1 MSEQDPIFKKEVK
14 PFLALG
20 SDAMKR
26 MEKSYEKLAKQNSRY
41 FDDFED
47 VQRNVASIED
57 KLPQLTAIK
66 QASEA
71 GGKALT
77 SQEAM
82 KLMDSIR
89 VNVINET
96 QKVKLAVQ
104 RTFAPLDVEL
114 KQTIDLLTS
123 PNEDAQDAALDRI
136 DDIRKAMGVDFD
148 KVAAAMGANVKELIE
163 SRQFMRENRRKEDE
177 LKESTKQQ
185 MLEKRDQLREQGIN
199 TYLDEKTQTLRVKT
213 IKDEKEFKK
222 SIIADE
228 KYLEQKRK
236 ETNEL
241 ENKMRNQKTLTLDE
255 EKLIIDNRQK
265 LVELEKDLNKKKEE
279 ANIKPKEQYAGF
291 FSQTFG
297 QAGDFLKNTFGEI
310 GQMGKG
316 ITKGFKDLPN
326 TAMSFG
332 KSLGKAALGL
342 VFFALK
348 AMLVV
353 AAIVL
358 FIYVVYKIVSTI
370 MKAVD
375 WIKSKLSWIFGDDE
389 DDKKPST
396 AMVDTNQ
403 GEMADQNVDTQ
414 NPSFGKDVKQ
424 ESVSNESNIYNT
436 DKSNKN
442 QISNSSETMVP
453 GLTPISPTRIQPIPR
468 RQENVNQM
476 STELAATK
484 SQGMNQVIAPT
495 SMNNVTTN
503 STTQAVSS
511 TPQNLDRSFINLNS
525 VPI

>member
-1 MSEQDPIFKKEVK
+1 MADFLDDSDK
-14 PFLALG
+14 LALG
-20 SDAMKR
+20 SNFVKR
-26 MEKSYEKLAKQNSRY
+26 IDKSFEKLAKQNSKFVDN
-41 FDDFED
+41 FDDIKQD
-47 VQRNVASIED
+47 VRNIEQ

-66 QASEA
+66 KASEA
-71 GGKALT
+71 MGSALT
-77 SQEAM
+77 SQQA
-82 KLMDSIR
+82 KGLMDSIKT
-89 VNVINET
+89 NVIDQT
-96 QKVKLAVQ
+96 QKVKTQVMSL
-104 RTFAPLDVEL
+104 FAPLDVEI

-123 PNEDAQDAALDRI
+123 NQEVNQDKALERMEKLRKGMGI
-136 DDIRKAMGVDFD
+136 DFERVAEAMGQ
-148 KVAAAMGANVKELIE
+148 NVQELIAQ
-163 SRQFMRENRRKEDE
+163 RQFLKEQRRQEKEIEEEKKENNLKVRDE
-177 LKESTKQQ
+177 LR
-185 MLEKRDQLREQGIN
+185 EKGIN
-199 TYLDEKTQTLRVKT
+199 TYLDKQTNTLKVMT
-213 IKDEKEFKK
+213 LKDEKAFKK
-222 SIIADE
+222 EIISDE
-228 KYLEQKRK
+228 KRLEQLKK
-236 ETNEL
+236 EYL
-241 ENKMRNQKTLTLDE
+241 VE
-255 EKLIIDNRQK
+255 EKELKKQEFIREDQQREFQNKQ
-265 LVELEKDLNKKKEE
+265 LVMLDLEKDINKKKEE
-279 ANIKPKEQYAGF
+279 ANIKPKDQFSGF

-297 QAGDFLKNTFGEI
+297 QAGDFLKSTFGEI
-310 GQMGKG
+310 GQLGKG
-316 ITKGFKDLPN
+316 ITKGFKDLPSLSIN
-326 TAMSFG
+326 FAKG
-332 KSLGKAALGL
+332 LGKAALGL

-389 DDKKPST
+389 KTETDMQSGEGKYQS
-396 AMVDTNQ
+396 MSDTPN
-403 GEMADQNVDTQ
+403 ESADMESS
-414 NPSFGKDVKQ
+414 SFGRDVKQ

-436 DKSNKN
+436 DRSNKN

-525 VPI
+525 VPV

>member
-1 MSEQDPIFKKEVK
+1 MADFIDDSDK
-14 PFLALG
+14 LALG
-20 SDAMKR
+20 SNFVKR
-26 MEKSYEKLAKQNSRY
+26 IDKSFEKLAKQNSKFVDS
-41 FDDFED
+41 FDDIKQD
-47 VQRNVASIED
+47 IRNLEQ

-66 QASEA
+66 KASEA
-71 GGKALT
+71 MGSALT
-77 SQEAM
+77 SQQA
-82 KLMDSIR
+82 KGLMDSIKT
-89 VNVINET
+89 NVIDQT
-96 QKVKLAVQ
+96 QKVKTQVMSL
-104 RTFAPLDVEL
+104 FAPLDVEI

-123 PNEDAQDAALDRI
+123 NQEVNQDKALERMEKL
-136 DDIRKAMGVDFD
+136 RKGMGVDFER
-148 KVAAAMGANVKELIE
+148 VAEAMGENVRELIAQ
-163 SRQFMRENRRKEDE
+163 RQFLKEQRRQEKEIEEEKKENSLKVRDE
-177 LKESTKQQ
+177 LR
-185 MLEKRDQLREQGIN
+185 EKGIN
-199 TYLDEKTQTLRVKT
+199 TYLDKQTNTLKIMT
-213 IKDEKEFKK
+213 LKDEKAFKK
-222 SIIADE
+222 EIISDE
-228 KYLEQKRK
+228 KRLEQLKK
-236 ETNEL
+236 EYL
-241 ENKMRNQKTLTLDE
+241 VE
-255 EKLIIDNRQK
+255 EKK
-265 LVELEKDLNKKKEE
+265 LKNQEVITVEQQREFQNKQLVMLDLEKDVNKRKEE
-279 ANIKPKEQYAGF
+279 ANIKPKDQFSGF

-316 ITKGFKDLPN
+316 ITKGFKDLPSLSIN
-326 TAMSFG
+326 FAKG
-332 KSLGKAALGL
+332 LGKAALGL

-389 DDKKPST
+389 KEETDMQSGEGKYQSMSETPNEST
-396 AMVDTNQ
+396 DM
-403 GEMADQNVDTQ
+403 ESS
-414 NPSFGKDVKQ
+414 SFGRDVKQ

-436 DKSNKN
+436 DRSNKN

-503 STTQAVSS
+503 STTQSVSS
-511 TPQNLDRSFINLNS
+511 TPQNLDRSFINLNT
-525 VPI
+525 VPV

>member
-1 MSEQDPIFKKEVK
+1 MDEIKKDQLK
-14 PFLALG
+14 PYVVLG
-20 SDAMKR
+20 TGSLNR
-26 MEKSYEKLAKQNSRY
+26 MEKSFEKLAKQNSQFY
-41 FDDFED
+41 NQLDNVEDDTDKIKAKFE
-47 VQRNVASIED
+47 
-57 KLPQLTAIK
+57 QLTSLK
-66 QASEA
+66 RASEK
-71 GGKALT
+71 GGNALG
-77 SQEAM
+77 SEAV
-82 KLMDSIR
+82 KGLMESIGN
-89 VNVINET
+89 NVIKET
-96 QKVKLAVQ
+96 QKVQTAIQ

-136 DDIRKAMGVDFD
+136 DDLRKAMGVDFD

-279 ANIKPKEQYAGF
+279 ANIKPKEQFSGF

-396 AMVDTNQ
+396 AAMVDTNQ

-414 NPSFGKDVKQ
+414 NPSFGRDVKQ

-436 DKSNKN
+436 DRSNKN

-453 GLTPISPTRIQPIPR
+453 GLTPISPTRIQPIAR

-476 STELAATK
+476 SSELAATK

>member
-1 MSEQDPIFKKEVK
+1 MDEIKKDQLK
-14 PFLALG
+14 PYVVLGTGSLA
-20 SDAMKR
+20 K
-26 MEKSYEKLAKQNSRY
+26 MEKSFEKLAKQNSRY

-66 QASEA
+66 RASEA
-71 GGKALT
+71 GGNALT

-96 QKVKLAVQ
+96 QKVQLAVQ

-136 DDIRKAMGVDFD
+136 DDLRKAMGVDFD

-279 ANIKPKEQYAGF
+279 ANISPNEKFSGF

-310 GQMGKG
+310 GQMGKSLVG
-316 ITKGFKDLPN
+316 GFKNLP
-326 TAMSFG
+326 
-332 KSLGKAALGL
+332 SLTMNFAKGLAKGALSL
-342 VFFALK
+342 IVFALK
-348 AMLVV
+348 AMLIV

-389 DDKKPST
+389 KEETDMQSGQGKYQSLS
-396 AMVDTNQ
+396 DTPNQ
-403 GEMADQNVDTQ
+403 SDNMESS
-414 NPSFGKDVKQ
+414 SFGRDVKQ

-436 DKSNKN
+436 DRSNKN

-511 TPQNLDRSFINLNS
+511 TPQNLDRSFINLNT
-525 VPI
+525 VPV

>member
-1 MSEQDPIFKKEVK
+1 MDEIKKDQLK
-14 PFLALG
+14 PYVVLG
-20 SDAMKR
+20 TGPLNR
-26 MEKSYEKLAKQNSRY
+26 MEKSFEKLAKQNSQFY
-41 FDDFED
+41 NQLDNVEDDTDKIKAKFE
-47 VQRNVASIED
+47 
-57 KLPQLTAIK
+57 QLTSLK
-66 QASEA
+66 RASEK
-71 GGKALT
+71 GGNALG
-77 SQEAM
+77 SEAV
-82 KLMDSIR
+82 KGLMESIGN
-89 VNVINET
+89 NVIKET
-96 QKVKLAVQ
+96 QKVQTAIQ

-136 DDIRKAMGVDFD
+136 DDLRKAMGVDFD

-279 ANIKPKEQYAGF
+279 ANIKPKENVRGF
-291 FSQTFG
+291 FADTFG
-297 QAGDFLKNTFGEI
+297 QAGNILKTTFQEI
-310 GQMGKG
+310 GQMGSSLMKSFKNLPSTIGSFAKG
-316 ITKGFKDLPN
+316 
-326 TAMSFG
+326 
-332 KSLGKAALGL
+332 LGKAALGIGI
-342 VFFALK
+342 FAIK

-353 AAIVL
+353 AAILL
-358 FIYVVYKIVSTI
+358 FVYIIYKIIGAIKKVINFIKNLNPFRSKKDKEAD
-370 MKAVD
+370 KAEGATDGVTPAD
-375 WIKSKLSWIFGDDE
+375 APKS
-389 DDKKPST
+389 P
-396 AMVDTNQ
+396 
-403 GEMADQNVDTQ
+403 
-414 NPSFGKDVKQ
+414 DVGNN
-424 ESVSNESNIYNT
+424 SSIST
-436 DKSNKN
+436 DKSITNNINNTNTSNTAEENKN
-442 QISNSSETMVP
+442 ISEGDRITPPGIVP
-453 GLTPISPTRIQPIPR
+453 IRPTRIQPIPR

-476 STELAATK
+476 SSDLASSKGAIT
-484 SQGMNQVIAPT
+484 NQVIAPV
-495 SMNNVTTN
+495 SNNNVTN
-503 STTQAVSS
+503 SNTTQSISMV
-511 TPQNLDRSFINLNS
+511 PVNQDRSFINLNS

>member
-1 MSEQDPIFKKEVK
+1 MDEIKKDQLK
-14 PFLALG
+14 PYVVLG
-20 SDAMKR
+20 TGSLNR
-26 MEKSYEKLAKQNSRY
+26 MEKSFEKLAKQNSQFY
-41 FDDFED
+41 NQLDNVEDDTDKIKAKFE
-47 VQRNVASIED
+47 
-57 KLPQLTAIK
+57 QLTSLK
-66 QASEA
+66 RASEK
-71 GGKALT
+71 GGNALG
-77 SQEAM
+77 SEAV
-82 KLMDSIR
+82 KGLMESIGN
-89 VNVINET
+89 NVIKET
-96 QKVKLAVQ
+96 QKVQTAIQ

-136 DDIRKAMGVDFD
+136 DDLRKAMGVDFD

-265 LVELEKDLNKKKEE
+265 LVELEKDLNKKKED
-279 ANIKPKEQYAGF
+279 ANIKPKEQFSGF

-310 GQMGKG
+310 GQMGKSLVG
-316 ITKGFKDLPN
+316 GFKNLPS
-326 TAMSFG
+326 TIGSFAKG
-332 KSLGKAALGL
+332 LGKAALG
-342 VFFALK
+342 VAIFAIK

-389 DDKKPST
+389 KEETDMQS
-396 AMVDTNQ
+396 
-403 GEMADQNVDTQ
+403 GEGKYQSMSETPNESADMESS
-414 NPSFGKDVKQ
+414 SFGRDVKQ

-436 DKSNKN
+436 DRSNKN

-503 STTQAVSS
+503 STTQSVSS
-511 TPQNLDRSFINLNS
+511 TPQNLDRSFINLNT
-525 VPI
+525 VPV

>member
-1 MSEQDPIFKKEVK
+1 MADFIDDSDK
-14 PFLALG
+14 LALG
-20 SDAMKR
+20 VDFVKR
-26 MEKSYEKLAKQNSRY
+26 IDKSYQKLEKQNSAFY
-41 FDDFED
+41 TDLDNVEQDVNKIKEKFE
-47 VQRNVASIED
+47 
-57 KLPQLTAIK
+57 QLTSIKKVSGEQGKDLGSQAIK
-66 QASEA
+66 
-71 GGKALT
+71 G
-77 SQEAM
+77 
-82 KLMDSIR
+82 LMDSINT
-89 VNVINET
+89 NVIDQTAKIKT
-96 QKVKLAVQ
+96 QVMGL
-104 RTFAPLDVEL
+104 FSPIDVEI
-114 KQTIDLLTS
+114 KQVIDLLNS
-123 PNEDAQDAALDRI
+123 NQEENQDKALDRI
-136 DDIRKAMGVDFD
+136 EKLRKGMNVDFE
-148 KVAAAMGANVKELIE
+148 KVAAAMGANVKELVAQ
-163 SRQFMRENRRKEDE
+163 RQFMRDHRRELEDIENKKKENSLLVRDE
-177 LKESTKQQ
+177 LR
-185 MLEKRDQLREQGIN
+185 EKGIN
-199 TYLDEKTQTLRVKT
+199 TYLDKQTNTLKLMT
-213 IKDEKEFKK
+213 LKDEKQFKK
-222 SIIADE
+222 DIISDE
-228 KYLEQKRK
+228 KRLEQLKK
-236 ETNEL
+236 EYL
-241 ENKMRNQKTLTLDE
+241 RE
-255 EKLIIDNRQK
+255 EKDLKKQEIITDIQQREFQNKQ
-265 LVELEKDLNKKKEE
+265 LVMLDLEKDINKRKEE
-279 ANIKPKEQYAGF
+279 ANIKPKDQYAGF

-414 NPSFGKDVKQ
+414 NPSFGRDVKQ

-476 STELAATK
+476 SSELAATK

-525 VPI
+525 VPV

>member
-1 MSEQDPIFKKEVK
+1 MDDIKKDQLK
-14 PFLALG
+14 PYVVLG
-20 SDAMKR
+20 TGSLNK
-26 MEKSYEKLAKQNSRY
+26 MEKSFDKLAKQNSQFADS
-41 FDDFED
+41 FDNVKQD
-47 VQRNVASIED
+47 VNNIEQ

-66 QASEA
+66 KASEA
-71 GGKALT
+71 MGSALT
-77 SQEAM
+77 SQQA
-82 KLMDSIR
+82 KGLMDSIKT
-89 VNVINET
+89 NVIDQT
-96 QKVKLAVQ
+96 QKVKTQVMSL
-104 RTFAPLDVEL
+104 FAPLDVEI

-123 PNEDAQDAALDRI
+123 NQEVNQDKALERMEKL
-136 DDIRKAMGVDFD
+136 RKGMGVDFER
-148 KVAAAMGANVKELIE
+148 VAEAMGENVRELIAQ
-163 SRQFMRENRRKEDE
+163 RQFLKEQRRQEKEIEEEKKENSLKVRDE
-177 LKESTKQQ
+177 LR
-185 MLEKRDQLREQGIN
+185 EKGIN
-199 TYLDEKTQTLRVKT
+199 TYLDKQTNTLKIMT
-213 IKDEKEFKK
+213 LKDEKAFKK
-222 SIIADE
+222 EIISDE
-228 KYLEQKRK
+228 KRLAQ
-236 ETNEL
+236 
-241 ENKMRNQKTLTLDE
+241 
-255 EKLIIDNRQK
+255 
-265 LVELEKDLNKKKEE
+265 LEKEYISETKELQKKEFISDAQQKESDNKRLLILDLQRDIDKKKEE
-279 ANIKPKEQYAGF
+279 ANIKPKDQFSGF

-525 VPI
+525 VPV

>member
-1 MSEQDPIFKKEVK
+1 MDEIKKDQLK
-14 PFLALG
+14 PYVVLG
-20 SDAMKR
+20 TGSLNK
-26 MEKSYEKLAKQNSRY
+26 MEKSFDKLAKQNSQFADS
-41 FDDFED
+41 FDNVKQD
-47 VQRNVASIED
+47 VNNIEQ

-66 QASEA
+66 KASEA
-71 GGKALT
+71 MGSALT
-77 SQEAM
+77 SQQA
-82 KLMDSIR
+82 KGLMDSIKT
-89 VNVINET
+89 NVIDQT
-96 QKVKLAVQ
+96 QKVKTQVMSL
-104 RTFAPLDVEL
+104 FAPLDVEI

-123 PNEDAQDAALDRI
+123 NQEVNQDKALERMEKL
-136 DDIRKAMGVDFD
+136 RKGMGVDFER
-148 KVAAAMGANVKELIE
+148 VAEAMGENVRELIAQ
-163 SRQFMRENRRKEDE
+163 RQFLKEQRRQEKEIEEEKKENSLKVRDE
-177 LKESTKQQ
+177 LR
-185 MLEKRDQLREQGIN
+185 EKGIN
-199 TYLDEKTQTLRVKT
+199 TYLDKQTNTLKIMT
-213 IKDEKEFKK
+213 LKDEKAFKK
-222 SIIADE
+222 EIISDE
-228 KYLEQKRK
+228 KRLEQLKK
-236 ETNEL
+236 EYL
-241 ENKMRNQKTLTLDE
+241 FE
-255 EKLIIDNRQK
+255 EKQLKKQEFIRDDQQREFQNKQ
-265 LVELEKDLNKKKEE
+265 LVMLDLEKDINKKKEE
-279 ANIKPKEQYAGF
+279 ANIKPKDQYAGF

-396 AMVDTNQ
+396 AAMVDTNQ

-414 NPSFGKDVKQ
+414 NPSFGRDVKQ

-436 DKSNKN
+436 DRSNKN

-476 STELAATK
+476 SSELAATK

-525 VPI
+525 VPV

>member
-1 MSEQDPIFKKEVK
+1 MADFIDDSDK
-14 PFLALG
+14 LALG
-20 SDAMKR
+20 SNFVKR
-26 MEKSYEKLAKQNSRY
+26 IDKSFEKLEKQNSKFVDS
-41 FDDFED
+41 FDDIKQD
-47 VQRNVASIED
+47 VRNIEQ

-66 QASEA
+66 KASEA
-71 GGKALT
+71 MGSALT
-77 SQEAM
+77 SQQA
-82 KLMDSIR
+82 KGLMDSIKT
-89 VNVINET
+89 NVIDQT
-96 QKVKLAVQ
+96 QKVKTQVMSL
-104 RTFAPLDVEL
+104 FAPLDVEI

-123 PNEDAQDAALDRI
+123 NQEVNQDKALERMEKLRKGMGI
-136 DDIRKAMGVDFD
+136 DFERVAEAMGE
-148 KVAAAMGANVKELIE
+148 NVKELIAQ
-163 SRQFMRENRRKEDE
+163 RQFLKEQRRQEKEIEEEKKENNLKVRDE
-177 LKESTKQQ
+177 LR
-185 MLEKRDQLREQGIN
+185 EKGIN
-199 TYLDEKTQTLRVKT
+199 TYLDKQTNTLKIMT
-213 IKDEKEFKK
+213 LKDEKAFKK
-222 SIIADE
+222 EIISDE
-228 KYLEQKRK
+228 KRLAQ
-236 ETNEL
+236 
-241 ENKMRNQKTLTLDE
+241 
-255 EKLIIDNRQK
+255 
-265 LVELEKDLNKKKEE
+265 LEKEYIAETKELQKKEFISDAQQKESDNKRLLILDLTKEVEKKKEE
-279 ANIKPKEQYAGF
+279 ANIKPKDQYAGF

-332 KSLGKAALGL
+332 KSLGKAVLGL
-342 VFFALK
+342 TIFALK

-389 DDKKPST
+389 KEETDMQSGEGKYQSMSETPNEST
-396 AMVDTNQ
+396 DM
-403 GEMADQNVDTQ
+403 ESS
-414 NPSFGKDVKQ
+414 SFGRDVKQ

-436 DKSNKN
+436 DRSNKN

-525 VPI
+525 VPV

>member
-1 MSEQDPIFKKEVK
+1 M
-14 PFLALG
+14 
-20 SDAMKR
+20 
-26 MEKSYEKLAKQNSRY
+26 
-41 FDDFED
+41 
-47 VQRNVASIED
+47 
-57 KLPQLTAIK
+57 
-66 QASEA
+66 
-71 GGKALT
+71 
-77 SQEAM
+77 
-82 KLMDSIR
+82 
-89 VNVINET
+89 
-96 QKVKLAVQ
+96 
-104 RTFAPLDVEL
+104 
-114 KQTIDLLTS
+114 
-123 PNEDAQDAALDRI
+123 
-136 DDIRKAMGVDFD
+136 
-148 KVAAAMGANVKELIE
+148 
-163 SRQFMRENRRKEDE
+163 
-177 LKESTKQQ
+177 
-185 MLEKRDQLREQGIN
+185 
-199 TYLDEKTQTLRVKT
+199 TL
-213 IKDEKEFKK
+213 KDEKAFKNQ
-222 SIIADE
+222 IISDE
-228 KYLEQKRK
+228 KRLKQLEKEYLTETKEIQKNGYKNEEQKK
-236 ETNEL
+236 ENN
-241 ENKMRNQKTLTLDE
+241 NKAL
-255 EKLIIDNRQK
+255 LI
-265 LVELEKDLNKKKEE
+265 LDLNKDIEKRKEE
-279 ANIKPKEQYAGF
+279 ANIKPKDQFSGF

-316 ITKGFKDLPN
+316 ITKGFKDLPSLSIN
-326 TAMSFG
+326 FATG
-332 KSLGKAALGL
+332 LGKAALGL

-389 DDKKPST
+389 KEETDMQS
-396 AMVDTNQ
+396 
-403 GEMADQNVDTQ
+403 GEGKYQSMSETPNESADMESS
-414 NPSFGKDVKQ
+414 SFGRDVKQ

-436 DKSNKN
+436 DRSNKN

-511 TPQNLDRSFINLNS
+511 TPQNLDRSFINLNT